1 MQSYKRQR
9 RGLTTPPQTYMFM
22 KQANPKKRTHRY
34 CAKCNHEVQY
44 ERVLDYPFIVRSVM
58 KICITLKRIEENEVS
73 KSRCI
78 QAHEV

>member
-1 MQSYKRQR
+1 MNEY
-9 RGLTTPPQTYMFM
+9 
-22 KQANPKKRTHRY
+22 RTI
-34 CAKCNHEVQY
+34 
-44 ERVLDYPFIVRSVM
+44 LFIVRSVM